1 MTEEEYAA
9 IERRVIDT
17 DPRPVTAVPTLDVER
32 RQGKTVEAIARA
44 IRGQERAAPP
54 GHFLSKT
61 TRQVIPPRGQ

>member
-1 MTEEEYAA
+1 MTE
-9 IERRVIDT
+9 D
-17 DPRPVTAVPTLDVER
+17 DAVPTLDVER
-32 RQGKTVEAIARA
+32 RQGQTVEAIARA